1 MPPDRVFRRSGV
13 ALLVALATC
22 GPFEPFTPMLEAQA
36 ATAVVRTAPG
46 AAVRRP
52 PARTVRRTV
61 VVAPVRPVPAV
72 RPWYW
77 GRVVAGVTIGAI
89 VTVAA
94 VNAVP
99 KAPSPELCWFWS
111 DSSKTRGY
119 WSYCVAPSQ
128 P

>member
-1 MPPDRVFRRSGV
+1 MTFLFRPRPSHA
-13 ALLVALATC
+13 ALIAAATFLSFGAGALDA
-22 GPFEPFTPMLEAQA
+22 AQA
-36 ATAVVRTAPG
+36 ATRVYPQHR
-46 AAVRRP
+46 AVRHAPHRS
-52 PARTVRRTV
+52 VHHHRTV

-77 GRVVAGVTIGAI
+77 GRVVAGVTIGTVIA
-89 VTVAA
+89 VAA
-94 VNAVP
+94 VNSVP

-119 WSYCVAPSQ
+119 WNYCVAPKQ